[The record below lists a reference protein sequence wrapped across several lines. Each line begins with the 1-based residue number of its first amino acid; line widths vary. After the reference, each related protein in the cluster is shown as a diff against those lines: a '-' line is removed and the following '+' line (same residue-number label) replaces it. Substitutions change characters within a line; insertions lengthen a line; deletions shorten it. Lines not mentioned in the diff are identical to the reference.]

1 MKFSN
6 PRNYLLNLKF
16 FTLTSCTN
24 IFLQIL
30 FTVACQSSTFVLNSG
45 EISHHL
51 LQGQLIDTVMPFSQ
65 RSAIEDGQ
73 YDSKKKW
80 GARYFLQET
89 VVRFSRVVVV
99 WRFLQDFRVLCT
111 QSCSYCFHPKER
123 SEGIHENP
131 VIKTFGINRW
141 SQFLQ

>member
-1 MKFSN
+1 M
-6 PRNYLLNLKF
+6 NLKF
-16 FTLTSCTN
+16 FTITSYTN

-51 LQGQLIDTVMPFSQ
+51 LQGQLIDMVMPFSQ
-65 RSAIEDGQ
+65 RSAVEDGQ
-73 YDSKKKW
+73 YDSNKKW

-89 VVRFSRVVVV
+89 VFRFSRVVVV
-99 WRFLQDFRVLCT
+99 WRLGRFLQDFRVLCT
-111 QSCSYCFHPKER
+111 HSCSYCFHPMER

-131 VIKTFGINRW
+131 VIKTFGINTW